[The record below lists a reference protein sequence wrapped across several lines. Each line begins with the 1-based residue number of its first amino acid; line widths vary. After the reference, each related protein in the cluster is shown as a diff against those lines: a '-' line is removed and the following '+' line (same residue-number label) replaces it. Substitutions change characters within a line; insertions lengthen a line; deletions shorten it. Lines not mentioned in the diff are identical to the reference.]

1 MKLKFAIQT
10 IVICLSALSCREQVE
25 PQSIAG
31 YIIDTPNSNLIILSV
46 PDSIPSERRYIIND
60 DTQFSG
66 GGIVEGNIAEVIY
79 MPAEDGEQPIAQSVV
94 ADVTYPRIIGHWVT
108 DKDDDL
114 QIELLLQPHGR
125 IKQNKPEGTLLF
137 ESWQLTGEEN
147 TITLHGTLSLPPQRE
162 PKDKSKD
169 KSKDRLK
176 EDDEQEFIPQRQE
189 KRFSVVARLAYD
201 EEGNTEQ
208 HKVLI
213 ITTDKGR
220 TSKLYPAWE

>member
-1 MKLKFAIQT
+1 MKLKFAILT

-79 MPAEDGEQPIAQSVV
+79 MPAEDGEQPIAQSVT
-94 ADVTYPRIIGHWVT
+94 ADVTYPRIIGRWTT
-108 DKDDDL
+108 DKDDEL
-114 QIELLLQPHGR
+114 QIDLVLQPHGKIEQR
-125 IKQNKPEGTLLF
+125 RPDTVISF

-176 EDDEQEFIPQRQE
+176 EDDEQELIPQRQE

>member
-1 MKLKFAIQT
+1 MKSKLSILT

-31 YIIDTPNSNLIILSV
+31 YIIDTPNSNVIILSV
-46 PDSIPSERRYIIND
+46 PDSIPSERRYTIND

-79 MPAEDGEQPIAQSVV
+79 MPTEDGEQPIAQSVV

-125 IKQNKPEGTLLF
+125 IRQNKPEGTLLF

-169 KSKDRLK
+169 RLK
-176 EDDEQEFIPQRQE
+176 DDEEEFTPQRQE
-189 KRFSVVARLAYD
+189 KHFSVVARLAYD